1 MARPKKVGLDYFS
14 LDTNFFSA
22 DPNIK
27 ILKSRYSSDGIVL
40 YLYLLCEIYR
50 EHGYYL
56 EYNEDL
62 EFLIMEELKMSQ
74 DKVKQ
79 IMKYLFSRSLLQKID
94 GSKLV
99 VPVTIITSTG
109 IQKRFQLMVKSRAV
123 KTAVE
128 VERGFWL
135 LSPEE
140 TEPFIKFKG
149 EAGFSKKNEGFSE
162 KNEGFFQ
169 NQSLKESKE
178 KEIKGKSDAPA
189 ARTHPKN
196 KKRWYEDQRD
206 YDYDDL
212 KKKLLARDVKKGDDD
227 NDQ

>member
-1 MARPKKVGLDYFS
+1 MARQKKEGLDYFS

-22 DPNIK
+22 DPNVK

-40 YLYLLCEIYR
+40 YLYLLCEVYR

-74 DKVKQ
+74 GKVRQ
-79 IMKYLFSRSLLQKID
+79 IMEYLFSRSLLQKIEC
-94 GSKLV
+94 STLV

-128 VERGFWL
+128 VEKGFWL

-149 EAGFSKKNEGFSE
+149 EVDFSEKNEGFSKKNEGFSSDL
-162 KNEGFFQ
+162 
-169 NQSLKESKE
+169 SLKKSKEKESKE
-178 KEIKGKSDAPA
+178 KSVAPP
-189 ARTHPKN
+189 ARAHAMN
-196 KKRWYEDQRD
+196 KKRRSFELQRE
-206 YDYDDL
+206 YDYDEL
-212 KKKLLARDVKKGDDD
+212 EKKLLGMSKED
-227 NDQ
+227 

>member
-1 MARPKKVGLDYFS
+1 MARPKKEGLDYFS

-22 DPNIK
+22 DPNVK

-40 YLYLLCEIYR
+40 YLYLLCEVYR

-74 DKVKQ
+74 GKVRQ
-79 IMKYLFSRSLLQKID
+79 IMEYLFSRSLLQKIEC
-94 GSKLV
+94 STLV

-128 VERGFWL
+128 VEKGFWL

-149 EAGFSKKNEGFSE
+149 EVDFSEKNDGFSKKNDGFSSDL
-162 KNEGFFQ
+162 
-169 NQSLKESKE
+169 SLKKSKEKESKE
-178 KEIKGKSDAPA
+178 KSVAPS
-189 ARTHPKN
+189 ARAHAKN
-196 KKRWYEDQRD
+196 KNRRSFELQRE
-206 YDYDDL
+206 YDYDEL
-212 KKKLLARDVKKGDDD
+212 EKKLLGMSKED
-227 NDQ
+227 

>member
-1 MARPKKVGLDYFS
+1 MARPKKEGLDYFS

-56 EYNEDL
+56 EYNDDL
-62 EFLIMEELKMSQ
+62 EFLVMEDLKMSQ
-74 DKVKQ
+74 DKVRQ
-79 IMKYLFSRSLLQKID
+79 IMAYLFSRSLLRKIKC
-94 GSKLV
+94 SKLV
-99 VPVTIITSTG
+99 VPVTIITSAG

-128 VERGFWL
+128 VEKGFWL

-140 TEPFIKFKG
+140 TEPFIKFRG

-162 KNEGFFQ
+162 KNGGFSSDL
-169 NQSLKESKE
+169 SLKESKE
-178 KEIKGKSDAPA
+178 KESKGKRYSAPA
-189 ARTHPKN
+189 RGKSIGSF
-196 KKRWYEDQRD
+196 ELQRE

-212 KKKLLARDVKKGDDD
+212 EKKLLGMSKED
-227 NDQ
+227 

>member
-1 MARPKKVGLDYFS
+1 MPRPRKEGLDYFS

-27 ILKSRYSSDGIVL
+27 ILRSRYSSDGIVL

-62 EFLIMEELKMSQ
+62 EFLIMEDLKMSQ
-74 DKVKQ
+74 DKVRQ
-79 IMKYLFSRSLLQKID
+79 VMKYLFSRSLLQKIEC
-94 GSKLV
+94 SKLV

-149 EAGFSKKNEGFSE
+149 EGGFSKKNEGFSK
-162 KNEGFFQ
+162 KNEGFSSDL
-169 NQSLKESKE
+169 SLKKSKEKESKE
-178 KEIKGKSDAPA
+178 KNNIAPP
-189 ARTHPKN
+189 ARTRTR
-196 KKRWYEDQRD
+196 KKQGFESERS
-206 YDYDDL
+206 YDYDEIE
-212 KKKLLARDVKKGDDD
+212 KSLLDAGRKDKEKEDE
-227 NDQ
+227 